1 MRVVRSLHWPQ
12 RHWPFG
18 GKPRIAERGREGE
31 ELAALGTESRGVY
44 VPGGGGGGGGGGGVY
59 TVPRWAER
67 GRALAASCGA
77 NKPVSG

>member
-31 ELAALGTESRGVY
+31 ELGALGTESRGVY
-44 VPGGGGGGGGGGGVY
+44 VPGGGGGVY
-59 TVPRWAER
+59 TVPRRAER